1 MLKIEKHQNAIIQC
15 GKFKSELEKEQNSVK
30 EQAEQNTSL
39 KDQVSVIIYYILLII
54 LLFKIEKIES
64 QLSELKGQKE
74 LTEEQNKKLQEEH
87 QAKQERLAELNVKI
101 EQLESGLKAKEDEIS
116 NEKSSHEERTNKIA
130 ELEQQIKDLQMQH
143 TIAERQNVNM
153 VKQLQSQIKSLQ
165 AAAPPSP
172 SISLTASGSMTPSTT
187 IRMSKAY

>member
-64 QLSELKGQKE
+64 QLSEL
-74 LTEEQNKKLQEEH
+74 
-87 QAKQERLAELNVKI
+87 
-101 EQLESGLKAKEDEIS
+101 
-116 NEKSSHEERTNKIA
+116 
-130 ELEQQIKDLQMQH
+130 
-143 TIAERQNVNM
+143 
-153 VKQLQSQIKSLQ
+153 
-165 AAAPPSP
+165 
-172 SISLTASGSMTPSTT
+172 
-187 IRMSKAY
+187 